1 MKKKKVLIT
10 GLKFAC
16 TNYFSSHKNALKKD
30 FEVRIIPVEEILKN
44 YKRVANPILIFS
56 YVLKFIFYLN
66 TNKINI
72 VITAG
77 PQIGFINVISCLVNR
92 SESWHWFT
100 GLIWSNKKF
109 SFLKLTYWIDI
120 FILIFSK
127 RVFADSY
134 WQKNIIQEKMI
145 FGRKLN
151 KKISVPRNSSITAV
165 EDRIYQIKE
174 KKLYY
179 HNKKEN
185 FLKIGYLGRLTLEK
199 GINVIPKISSY
210 FKKSTNNQI
219 EFIICGPFDS
229 SIGNFKTSLESEK
242 IQIEKLGLDSKL
254 VEIRAFHYP
263 KIDFFEEID
272 ILILPSKREGFG
284 IVAIEAHAAGIPVI
298 SSSIGPLKESVIA
311 FNNGLHCENLKDYI
325 NAIELL
331 IDKNTYKLFHQN
343 AIVSS
348 EKYKK
353 ENFFSDLKDVYY
365 WE

>member
-1 MKKKKVLIT
+1 M
-10 GLKFAC
+10 
-16 TNYFSSHKNALKKD
+16 
-30 FEVRIIPVEEILKN
+30 
-44 YKRVANPILIFS
+44 
-56 YVLKFIFYLN
+56 
-66 TNKINI
+66 
-72 VITAG
+72 
-77 PQIGFINVISCLVNR
+77 
-92 SESWHWFT
+92 
-100 GLIWSNKKF
+100 
-109 SFLKLTYWIDI
+109 KLTYWIDI

-145 FGRKLN
+145 FGGKLN

-199 GINVIPKISSY
+199 GINIIPKISSY

-229 SIGNFKTSLESEK
+229 SIGNFKTSLESK
-242 IQIEKLGLDSKL
+242 KMQIKKLGLDTKL
-254 VEIRAFHYP
+254 VDIRAYNYP

-298 SSSIGPLKESVIA
+298 SSSIGPLKESVIS
-311 FNNGLHCENLKDYI
+311 FKNGLHCENLKDYI

-331 IDKNTYKLFHQN
+331 IDKNTYKFFHQN

-348 EKYKK
+348 EKYMK
-353 ENFFSDLKDVYY
+353 ENFFSDLRDVYY
-365 WE
+365 WK

>member
-1 MKKKKVLIT
+1 M
-10 GLKFAC
+10 
-16 TNYFSSHKNALKKD
+16 
-30 FEVRIIPVEEILKN
+30 
-44 YKRVANPILIFS
+44 IFS

-92 SESWHWFT
+92 RESWHWFT

-145 FGRKLN
+145 FGGKLN

-185 FLKIGYLGRLTLEK
+185 FLKNRIFR
-199 GINVIPKISSY
+199 
-210 FKKSTNNQI
+210 
-219 EFIICGPFDS
+219 
-229 SIGNFKTSLESEK
+229 
-242 IQIEKLGLDSKL
+242 
-254 VEIRAFHYP
+254 
-263 KIDFFEEID
+263 
-272 ILILPSKREGFG
+272 
-284 IVAIEAHAAGIPVI
+284 
-298 SSSIGPLKESVIA
+298 
-311 FNNGLHCENLKDYI
+311 
-325 NAIELL
+325 
-331 IDKNTYKLFHQN
+331 
-343 AIVSS
+343 
-348 EKYKK
+348 
-353 ENFFSDLKDVYY
+353 
-365 WE
+365 